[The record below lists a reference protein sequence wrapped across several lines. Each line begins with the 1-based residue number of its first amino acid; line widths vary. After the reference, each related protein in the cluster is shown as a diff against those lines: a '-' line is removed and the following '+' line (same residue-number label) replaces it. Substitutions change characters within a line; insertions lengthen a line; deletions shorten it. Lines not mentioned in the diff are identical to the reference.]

1 MCFLSFCRLNDC
13 GITDEGCDAL
23 ISALTLNLSNLNKL
37 HLSGNEIEKSTEERL
52 LALREHPDN
61 KLKKV
66 K

>member
-1 MCFLSFCRLNDC
+1 MCLCSFCRLNDC

-23 ISALTLNLSNLNKL
+23 ISALTLNLSNLSKL
-37 HLSGNEIEKSTEERL
+37 HLFGNEIEKSTIERL
-52 LALREHPDN
+52 LALKDHPDN